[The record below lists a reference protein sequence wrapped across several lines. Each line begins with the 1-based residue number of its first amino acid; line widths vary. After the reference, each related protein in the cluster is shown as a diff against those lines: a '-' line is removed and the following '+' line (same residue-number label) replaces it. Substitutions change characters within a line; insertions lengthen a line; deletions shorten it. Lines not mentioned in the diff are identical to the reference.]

1 MGNNFFPKINMTE
14 VVLNEATASTDCP
27 KKVTADLIGAASG
40 WLSDTNAKI
49 WTGLTTS
56 TSDGYKLTV
65 SITGVGNTILAV
77 NLKVAGGCVATATS
91 NAMCIHA
98 ASMAT
103 GQSTVELVGMKVYSL
118 TKKLYDVTTTVVATS
133 GVSITKENWGMTL
146 TIDCSAAD
154 TAAPCDAAAATGI
167 GHGSSTAVWGW
178 SNYQPKETSDKVY
191 AGIPR
196 FSKGDLLVYKGLGTS
211 TGIASIACGTGKALL
226 GASSLIAGA
235 AVAFGAATL
244 AF

>member
-1 MGNNFFPKINMTE
+1 MG
-14 VVLNEATASTDCP
+14 D
-27 KKVTADLIGAASG
+27 
-40 WLSDTNAKI
+40 
-49 WTGLTTS
+49 
-56 TSDGYKLTV
+56 
-65 SITGVGNTILAV
+65 
-77 NLKVAGGCVATATS
+77 
-91 NAMCIHA
+91 
-98 ASMAT
+98 
-103 GQSTVELVGMKVYSL
+103 VELRNMKVYSL
-118 TKKLYDVTTTVVATS
+118 TKKLYDVAATVVATS

-154 TAAPCDAAAATGI
+154 TVAPCIATAATDI
-167 GHGSSTAVWGW
+167 GHVSSTAVWGW

>member
-1 MGNNFFPKINMTE
+1 MTA
-14 VVLNEATASTDCP
+14 VVLNEAAAALDCP
-27 KKVTADLIGAASG
+27 LKVTADLAGAASG

-65 SITGVGNTILAV
+65 SITGVGNAALAAD
-77 NLKVAGGCVATATS
+77 KAAGGCVATATS

-98 ASMAT
+98 ASAA
-103 GQSTVELVGMKVYSL
+103 GAGTVELLNMKVYSL
-118 TKKLYDVTTTVVATS
+118 TKALYDVATTVVATS
-133 GVSITKENWGMTL
+133 GVAITLVNWGMTL
-146 TIDCSAAD
+146 TIDCSSAD
-154 TAAPCDAAAATGI
+154 TGLTCGIAAATAI
-167 GHGSSTAVWGW
+167 GHATSTAVWGW

>member
-1 MGNNFFPKINMTE
+1 M
-14 VVLNEATASTDCP
+14 
-27 KKVTADLIGAASG
+27 GAAS
-40 WLSDTNAKI
+40 
-49 WTGLTTS
+49 
-56 TSDGYKLTV
+56 
-65 SITGVGNTILAV
+65 
-77 NLKVAGGCVATATS
+77 ATA
-91 NAMCIHA
+91 
-98 ASMAT
+98 
-103 GQSTVELVGMKVYSL
+103 VELINMKVYSL
-118 TKKLYDVTTTVVATS
+118 TKKLYDVATTVVATS

-146 TIDCSAAD
+146 TIDCSGTD
-154 TAAPCDAAAATGI
+154 TAAACGITSVGI
-167 GHGSSTAVWGW
+167 GHGSSTTVWGW

>member
-1 MGNNFFPKINMTE
+1 MGNFFPKIKMTAVE
-14 VVLNEATASTDCP
+14 LNATVGLDCP
-27 KKVTADLIGAASG
+27 KKVTADLTGAASG

-65 SITGVGNTILAV
+65 GITGVGDTALLAD
-77 NLKVAGGCVATATS
+77 KHAGGCVATATS

-98 ASMAT
+98 ASAT
-103 GQSTVELVGMKVYSL
+103 VVELRNMKVYSL
-118 TKKLYDVTTTVVATS
+118 TKKLYDVAATVVATS
-133 GVSITKENWGMTL
+133 GVSITLENWGMTL

-154 TAAPCDAAAATGI
+154 TVAPCVATAATDI
-167 GHGSSTAVWGW
+167 GHVSSTAVWGW

-196 FSKGDLLVYKGLGTS
+196 FSKGDLLVYKGIGTS
-211 TGIASIACGTGKALL
+211 NGIASIACGTGKALL

-244 AF
+244 